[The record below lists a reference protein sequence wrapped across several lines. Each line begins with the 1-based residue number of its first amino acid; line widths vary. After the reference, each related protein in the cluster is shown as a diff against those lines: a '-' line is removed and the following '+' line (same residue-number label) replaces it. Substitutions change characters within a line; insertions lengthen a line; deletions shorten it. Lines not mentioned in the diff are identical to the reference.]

1 MRGTDVE
8 PDATVELVR
17 AAKTGDARA
26 WDRLIERFWER
37 WVSRY
42 DRDLGTTIRRL
53 YDAEDLVQSAV
64 IEAARSIESLR
75 EEGAFYVWVTAIIR
89 HKLARKR
96 ASVRGEGVR
105 RGSFETGIEPA
116 RDGAQEESVAT
127 DEEYLRVL
135 DAILS
140 LFPEEPDTM
149 AAVVLAHLE
158 GLGVEEIV
166 ARLGRPRRT
175 VYSWIRRGEGLLRK
189 RLELA

>member
-1 MRGTDVE
+1 VE
-8 PDATVELVR
+8 PDATVDLVR
-17 AAKTGDARA
+17 AAKAGDERA
-26 WDRLIERFWER
+26 WDRLIGRFWDR
-37 WVSRY
+37 WLSPY
-42 DRDLGTTIRRL
+42 ERDLGTTIRRL

-64 IEAARSIESLR
+64 IEAARSLGSLR
-75 EEGAFYVWVTAIIR
+75 EEGAFFVWVTSIIR

-96 ASVRGEGVR
+96 ARVRAEGAR
-105 RGSFETGIEPA
+105 RGSFETDLEPA
-116 RDGAQEESVAT
+116 RDEEHEEAVAT
-127 DEEYLRVL
+127 DEEYVRVL

-175 VYSWIRRGEGLLRK
+175 VYSWIRRGEALLRK
-189 RLELA
+189 RLGVR